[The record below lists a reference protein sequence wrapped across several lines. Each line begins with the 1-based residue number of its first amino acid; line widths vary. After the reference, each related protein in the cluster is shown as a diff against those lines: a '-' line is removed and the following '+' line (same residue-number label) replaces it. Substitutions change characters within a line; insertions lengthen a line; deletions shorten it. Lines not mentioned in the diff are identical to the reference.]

1 MAPYRILIVEA
12 EPVQL
17 GALREA
23 LAALPAEV
31 LEARHGEEALRLA
44 RASAPQLILIE
55 TVLPGMSGF
64 EVAAALTRDPAT
76 AGIPFVLIGALG
88 APQET
93 VRGLE
98 LGAEDYVVAP
108 IDAGE
113 LRARVRRIL
122 RRVQGSV
129 QEPTLASGTLD
140 VISLPSLLQ
149 VLEGER
155 ATTRLLLQRGKEQ
168 GEILLADGQVVDAV
182 QRRRHGKAAVYQLLT
197 WSEGRFWMLPSQGN
211 AAAAPIDASIQ
222 GLLMEGLRRMDESR
236 ELRQVLQDGGG
247 PLGLQPRLLGT
258 LVRDAPPGAG
268 AVVTLLD
275 GSRTLDQV
283 VLESPVEEW
292 TTLQIVEYLFQ
303 ISALEP
309 AALGRSRRQSPRLP
323 LEVPEDNRGLRAKL
337 TVPTYNLSA
346 GGVFLQSA
354 TPQAVGD
361 CVRLQFRLP
370 GRGQPVQVIGEV
382 VWHNLDPGKA
392 GGVGMGLRFLDL
404 AAEDRE
410 IVERYLRDAIVRRI
424 EGSLE
429 SA

>member
-1 MAPYRILIVEA
+1 MAPYRILIVEP
-12 EPVQL
+12 EPAQL
-17 GALREA
+17 DTLREA
-23 LAALPAEV
+23 LVALPAEV
-31 LEARHGEEALRLA
+31 LEARHGEEGLRLA
-44 RASAPQLILIE
+44 RASAPQLILVE

-108 IDAGE
+108 IDAEE

-122 RRVQGSV
+122 RRVQGNV

-149 VLEGER
+149 VLEAER

-168 GEILLADGQVVDAV
+168 GEIVLAGGQVVDAV

-197 WSEGRFWMLPSQGN
+197 WSEGRFWMLPSQGST
-211 AAAAPIDASIQ
+211 ASAPMDASTQ

-236 ELRQVLQDGGG
+236 ELRQILQDGGG
-247 PLGLQPRLLGT
+247 PLILQARLRET
-258 LVRDAPPGAG
+258 LAQDAPPGA
-268 AVVTLLD
+268 AALVTLLD

-292 TTLQIVEYLFQ
+292 TTLQIVEYLSQ
-303 ISALEP
+303 VSAIES
-309 AALGRSRRQSPRLP
+309 AALGRSRRQSPRVP
-323 LEVPEDNRGLRAKL
+323 LEVPEENRGLRAKL
-337 TVPTYNLSA
+337 TAPTYNLSA

-354 TPQAVGD
+354 TPRALGE

-370 GRGQPVQVIGEV
+370 GRERPVQVIGEV
-382 VWHNLDPGKA
+382 VWHNLDPGKV
-392 GGVGMGLRFLDL
+392 GGLGMGLRFLDL

-410 IVERYLRDAIVRRI
+410 IVERYLRGTIVRQI
-424 EGSLE
+424 QDSVE

>member
-12 EPVQL
+12 EAVQL
-17 GALREA
+17 RALREA
-23 LAALPAEV
+23 LVALPAEV
-31 LEARHGEEALRLA
+31 VEARHGEEALRLA
-44 RASAPQLILIE
+44 RTVAPQLILVE
-55 TVLPGMSGF
+55 TVLPDMSGF
-64 EVAAALTRDPAT
+64 EVAAALTQDPAT
-76 AGIPFVLIGALG
+76 AGIPFVLVGALG

-108 IDAGE
+108 IDAEE

-168 GEILLADGQVVDAV
+168 GEILLAGGQVVDAV
-182 QRRRHGKAAVYQLLT
+182 QRRRRGKAAVFQLLT
-197 WSEGRFWMLPSQGN
+197 WSEGRFWMLPSRGSTD
-211 AAAAPIDASIQ
+211 AAPIDASVQ
-222 GLLMEGLRRMDESR
+222 GLLMEGLRRLDECR
-236 ELRQVLQDGGG
+236 ELRRLLQDGGG
-247 PLGLQPRLLGT
+247 PLGLQTRLLGT
-258 LVRDAPPGAG
+258 LLGDAPPGAA

-275 GSRTLDQV
+275 GTRTLDQV
-283 VLESPVEEW
+283 VLDSPVEEW
-292 TTLQIVEYLFQ
+292 RTLQIVEYLFQ
-303 ISALEP
+303 VSALES
-309 AALGRSRRQSPRLP
+309 AALSRSRRQSPRLP
-323 LEVPEDNRGLRAKL
+323 LEVPEDNQGLRAKL
-337 TVPTYNLSA
+337 TAPTYNLSA
-346 GGVFLQSA
+346 GGLFLQSA
-354 TPQAVGD
+354 TPRAVGD

-370 GRGQPVQVIGEV
+370 GRGEPVQVVGEV

-404 AAEDRE
+404 AADDRE